1 MRTYAGKKMTFDE
14 VCRRAG
20 GRRRYNAGRTHAANE
35 RRAGVAK
42 LLVKYG
48 RNKRGTRARIARE
61 LGVSEATI
69 SRDIAHP
76 TMLIYLSLF
85 GGRNDLRTAMRLVG
99 W

>member
-1 MRTYAGKKMTFDE
+1 MTFDE

-20 GRRRYNAGRTHAANE
+20 GRRRYNIRRQRAAFE
-35 RRAGVAK
+35 RRATVAR
-42 LLVKYG
+42 LLVEYG

-76 TMLIYLSLF
+76 LMLIHMAIC
-85 GGRNDLRTAMRLVG
+85 GGRKDYYALQIALLG
-99 W
+99 